1 MGETHTRA
9 PSFSTNY
16 VRFAHPRPRGTL
28 STRLTVRAGSEF
40 VISDVDALP
49 DFVSIARGWSFY
61 GTIASADEDQTFFA
75 AQALS
80 DPDII
85 NRYFA
90 FRCETLRIS

>member
-1 MGETHTRA
+1 MYAAHY
-9 PSFSTNY
+9 PPDLD
-16 VRFAHPRPRGTL
+16 RFQYDML
-28 STRLTVRAGSEF
+28 LNAGSEF
-40 VISDVDALP
+40 VIPEVNVSP

-61 GTIASADEDQTFFA
+61 GTIASADEDQAFYA

-90 FRCETLRIS
+90 FRCDCEHIS